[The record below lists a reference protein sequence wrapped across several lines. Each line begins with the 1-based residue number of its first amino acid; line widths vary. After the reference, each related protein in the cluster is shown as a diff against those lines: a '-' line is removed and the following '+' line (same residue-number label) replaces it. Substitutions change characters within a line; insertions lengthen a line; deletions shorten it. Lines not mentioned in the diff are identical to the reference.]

1 MSILGPSLQESTT
14 CKRVK
19 IIFSNFSWKIIF
31 SCRLPKSFP
40 QWLLRKRIE
49 TGLAVPQSLQDLGF
63 LARQL
68 SFNDEFKE
76 NESQW
81 SIFVQN
87 EKNFPLPVICFQ
99 NILFSEILSITIS
112 NFDIA
117 YIHIIL
123 LPCIKSTVKCKPEAS
138 NAFQHVTKE
147 KAQLQWLPAP
157 AQNAPHPI
165 VVQEI

>member
-1 MSILGPSLQESTT
+1 MIYFCS
-14 CKRVK
+14 
-19 IIFSNFSWKIIF
+19 
-31 SCRLPKSFP
+31 
-40 QWLLRKRIE
+40 
-49 TGLAVPQSLQDLGF
+49 
-63 LARQL
+63 
-68 SFNDEFKE
+68 
-76 NESQW
+76 
-81 SIFVQN
+81 N

-123 LPCIKSTVKCKPEAS
+123 LPCIKSTVKCKQEAS